1 VEKAKGVLGKIMIV
15 ISIMGLVTFSL
26 FIMEEAYQTV
36 MFGTWA
42 AQDAKDW
49 ELVYEGAQTMS
60 GINKVM
66 KRLNYIAGWI
76 QPFAFFAYRSYGKA
90 ADYYVKALK
99 TKVFANRPSI
109 YVGRYVEFNFIPE
122 RIQIEKDYFRLIN
135 GRIHILKSTL
145 EHNENINQVMKAKG
159 ILRQDKNIY
168 FIDMRKKNG
177 KRPNTDDR
185 RGRNESPNRIS
196 RASDQRTL

>member
-1 VEKAKGVLGKIMIV
+1 MEKAKGVLGKIMIV

-42 AQDAKDW
+42 AQDSKDW

-60 GINKVM
+60 GINKMM
-66 KRLNYIAGWI
+66 KGLNYIAGWI
-76 QPFAFFAYRSYGKA
+76 QPFAFFAYRSYGIA
-90 ADYYVKALK
+90 GDYYVKALR
-99 TKVFANRPSI
+99 TKVFANRPAI
-109 YVGRYVEFNFIPE
+109 FVGKYIEFNFIPE
-122 RIQIEKDYFRLIN
+122 RIQIERDYFRLIN

-145 EHNENINQVMKAKG
+145 EHNENINQVMKIKG
-159 ILRQDKNIY
+159 ILEQDKNIY

-177 KRPNTDDR
+177 KRPDTNDGF
-185 RGRNESPNRIS
+185 GRNKSPGRVS
-196 RASDQRTL
+196 RASDHRTL